1 MLFRSTGIQRGL
13 DVGSPRIGTLY
24 RIFNTD
30 MSIPENRDVLQ
41 DLIHANAGSDRPFKE
56 FVERLKIPGISQISN
71 FTHDVLF
78 GLPEGKGIDGFD
90 LRARVAIEKL
100 RRQLEPELVN
110 DPQRM
115 REVANQFGQ
124 YMNNQDGLVKFL
136 KQFNPYASTQL
147 PMRMAEMK
155 QLIGDSGIKP
165 IDRKQAVEARV
176 ETLWK
181 AHVGRFVGLSLL
193 YYALNGHL
201 PTLNDQKNLS
211 VQVGTD
217 NGEPVYLDSGTSE
230 PTVDRAMRTTGTR
243 ALLRDA
249 VKGDMSATGQKALAD
264 VSNGILELFQSPI
277 ANTALSP
284 LGLSMHITPNT
295 KTGEFGVMNPN
306 PVDPQTGKHTVAMNT
321 KNTIASAVPIL
332 SDPARAI
339 QYLFPESLA
348 AQAITNT
355 IGGKRPGDTEFHDT
369 GWRVANAIQELGF
382 RKALKK

>member
-1 MLFRSTGIQRGL
+1 MLFRS
-13 DVGSPRIGTLY
+13 
-24 RIFNTD
+24 
-30 MSIPENRDVLQ
+30 
-41 DLIHANAGSDRPFKE
+41 
-56 FVERLKIPGISQISN
+56 
-71 FTHDVLF
+71 
-78 GLPEGKGIDGFD
+78 
-90 LRARVAIEKL
+90 
-100 RRQLEPELVN
+100 
-110 DPQRM
+110 
-115 REVANQFGQ
+115 
-124 YMNNQDGLVKFL
+124 
-136 KQFNPYASTQL
+136 
-147 PMRMAEMK
+147 
-155 QLIGDSGIKP
+155 
-165 IDRKQAVEARV
+165 
-176 ETLWK
+176 
-181 AHVGRFVGLSLL
+181 
-193 YYALNGHL
+193 
-201 PTLNDQKNLS
+201 
-211 VQVGTD
+211 
-217 NGEPVYLDSGTSE
+217 
-230 PTVDRAMRTTGTR
+230 
-243 ALLRDA
+243 
-249 VKGDMSATGQKALAD
+249 KGDMSATGQKALAD